1 MVWVESTEPYREVL
15 RRPMTAEER
24 QGSFL
29 DEKPRS
35 VSPGDDDV
43 IDVNSEESAVHDTEP
58 RRATITIS
66 ETPKENTLSIDVEFF
81 PELNLQDDAFSG
93 LAHLVCTALE
103 AINKEAERH
112 VG

>member
-1 MVWVESTEPYREVL
+1 M
-15 RRPMTAEER
+15 M
-24 QGSFL
+24 
-29 DEKPRS
+29 
-35 VSPGDDDV
+35 
-43 IDVNSEESAVHDTEP
+43 DT

-66 ETPKENTLSIDVEFF
+66 ETPKENTLSIDGEFF

-112 VG
+112 AG

>member
-1 MVWVESTEPYREVL
+1 MS
-15 RRPMTAEER
+15 
-24 QGSFL
+24 
-29 DEKPRS
+29 
-35 VSPGDDDV
+35 
-43 IDVNSEESAVHDTEP
+43 EP

-81 PELNLQDDAFSG
+81 PELNLQDDGFSA
-93 LAHLVCTALE
+93 LAHLAFTALE

>member
-1 MVWVESTEPYREVL
+1 MS
-15 RRPMTAEER
+15 
-24 QGSFL
+24 
-29 DEKPRS
+29 
-35 VSPGDDDV
+35 
-43 IDVNSEESAVHDTEP
+43 EP
-58 RRATITIS
+58 R
-66 ETPKENTLSIDVEFF
+66 IDVEFF

>member
-1 MVWVESTEPYREVL
+1 M
-15 RRPMTAEER
+15 
-24 QGSFL
+24 
-29 DEKPRS
+29 
-35 VSPGDDDV
+35 
-43 IDVNSEESAVHDTEP
+43 DT

-103 AINKEAERH
+103 AIQQGSGTPCRMKPRNHANKKTSLR
-112 VG
+112 

>member
-1 MVWVESTEPYREVL
+1 MS
-15 RRPMTAEER
+15 
-24 QGSFL
+24 
-29 DEKPRS
+29 
-35 VSPGDDDV
+35 
-43 IDVNSEESAVHDTEP
+43 EP

-103 AINKEAERH
+103 AINKEAERMSDEAPKSRKQKNFAR
-112 VG
+112 

>member
-1 MVWVESTEPYREVL
+1 M
-15 RRPMTAEER
+15 
-24 QGSFL
+24 
-29 DEKPRS
+29 
-35 VSPGDDDV
+35 
-43 IDVNSEESAVHDTEP
+43 SEQ

-81 PELNLQDDAFSG
+81 PELNLQDDGFSA
-93 LAHLVCTALE
+93 LAHLAFTALE

>member
-1 MVWVESTEPYREVL
+1 MLPKPLNRNPQNVWRCSD
-15 RRPMTAEER
+15 ER
-24 QGSFL
+24 TP
-29 DEKPRS
+29 PR
-35 VSPGDDDV
+35 
-43 IDVNSEESAVHDTEP
+43 NHHHF
-58 RRATITIS
+58 RN
-66 ETPKENTLSIDVEFF
+66 KENTLSIDVEFF